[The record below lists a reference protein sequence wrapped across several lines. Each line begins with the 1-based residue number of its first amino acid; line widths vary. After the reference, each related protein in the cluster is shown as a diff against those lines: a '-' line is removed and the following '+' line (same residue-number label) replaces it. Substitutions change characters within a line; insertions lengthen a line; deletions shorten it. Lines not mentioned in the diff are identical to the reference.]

1 MVIIIFRVQWAES
14 WWKLSSLL
22 LENMDFPRPI
32 WLYSFL
38 LILTL
43 PNLILCHD
51 RCNNQAGSNS
61 CTSQYSESCN
71 ANKND
76 LTTDEM
82 FKRGHMK
89 PFGSHRPPDFIV
101 EELPYMISPQDFYM
115 NYVAKHKPVVFKG
128 IVFCLFCLILNYFTF
143 SCSICYANYW
153 RCE

>member
-1 MVIIIFRVQWAES
+1 MLHMCVLMLLLIVFIILRVQWAEG

-22 LENMDFPRPI
+22 LEKMDFPRPI

-43 PNLILCHD
+43 PNLMLCHYW
-51 RCNNQAGSNS
+51 CNNQASSNS
-61 CTSQYSESCN
+61 CTSQYSKSCN

-82 FKRGHMK
+82 FKQGHMK

-128 IVFCLFCLILNYFTF
+128 IVFCLFCLILNTL
-143 SCSICYANYW
+143 
-153 RCE
+153 

>member
-1 MVIIIFRVQWAES
+1 
-14 WWKLSSLL
+14 
-22 LENMDFPRPI
+22 MDFPRPI

-128 IVFCLFCLILNYFTF
+128 IVFCLFCLILNTL
-143 SCSICYANYW
+143 
-153 RCE
+153 